1 MKRKT
6 VYSSAA
12 DQQEIDLLELFLF
25 YMGKLPLLIAA
36 AVCGALLSGL
46 FTHFFIEDRYTA
58 SSRMYMVSASS
69 SSVVNLSDLL
79 VGTSLSND
87 YVELMKTRPVIEG
100 VRDSL
105 GLDYTYNNLLSM
117 ISLSVVPNTRIV
129 KISVTSTDP
138 VEAMDI
144 ANEMARISREH
155 LPKIME
161 APAPSIVETAIIPE
175 HRSYPSMS
183 RNVAGGTL
191 AALALVMGVLTV
203 IYLMDD
209 TIQTSEELEKE
220 FGIMPMSVIPDGMI
234 EGLAA
239 IDDESS
245 RRRFRLPG
253 LPMRTRRKE
262 EFAGSW
268 TSAGSVRTTEKK
280 ALPVYE
286 PARLPIRHG
295 EPQPQP
301 WFLSAEPPEEPVRV
315 PADQGAEARP
325 WFLSAELPEEPVK
338 EPVDQGVEAR
348 PWFMPAELP
357 EEPVKELAD
366 QGAENQPWFLSAGK
380 PAETAG
386 QSDIPTVSASS
397 EEPAWELRPARRK
410 YKSAEP
416 MWEIRPA
423 GQDSGKTAS
432 HNITTYV
439 AGKEKSRTGGYGR
452 TMHRSKRHRRFR
464 KKTLDFVIGTVFLLC
479 AGLLAGLLIGQA
491 FAPSAPAS
499 APKSGSSTQN
509 VPVVVTQS
517 ASTEGAAADG
527 TVKNYTQIVVFMDNM
542 QHIVEER
549 YTAQDGSVVRNEKG
563 YAIVRNQY
571 DANGNLTRRSYF
583 DENNNPV
590 YVPVLGYSSI
600 LISYDEL
607 GNRIGETYYD
617 TDGSPVVSSQ

>member
-1 MKRKT
+1 
-6 VYSSAA
+6 
-12 DQQEIDLLELFLF
+12 
-25 YMGKLPLLIAA
+25 
-36 AVCGALLSGL
+36 
-46 FTHFFIEDRYTA
+46 
-58 SSRMYMVSASS
+58 
-69 SSVVNLSDLL
+69 
-79 VGTSLSND
+79 
-87 YVELMKTRPVIEG
+87 
-100 VRDSL
+100 
-105 GLDYTYNNLLSM
+105 
-117 ISLSVVPNTRIV
+117 
-129 KISVTSTDP
+129 
-138 VEAMDI
+138 
-144 ANEMARISREH
+144 
-155 LPKIME
+155 
-161 APAPSIVETAIIPE
+161 
-175 HRSYPSMS
+175 
-183 RNVAGGTL
+183 
-191 AALALVMGVLTV
+191 
-203 IYLMDD
+203 
-209 TIQTSEELEKE
+209 
-220 FGIMPMSVIPDGMI
+220 
-234 EGLAA
+234 
-239 IDDESS
+239 
-245 RRRFRLPG
+245 
-253 LPMRTRRKE
+253 
-262 EFAGSW
+262 
-268 TSAGSVRTTEKK
+268 
-280 ALPVYE
+280 
-286 PARLPIRHG
+286 
-295 EPQPQP
+295 
-301 WFLSAEPPEEPVRV
+301 
-315 PADQGAEARP
+315 
-325 WFLSAELPEEPVK
+325 
-338 EPVDQGVEAR
+338 
-348 PWFMPAELP
+348 MPAELP
-357 EEPVKELAD
+357 EEPVKEPAD

-423 GQDSGKTAS
+423 GQDSGQVVFSKHIEASGKTAS